1 MDHLGF
7 VSLCRDVSLLLE
19 LPDPDRLGNE
29 GFLEHEG
36 IRLALFHDPEI
47 VDDRLFCYVDIGP
60 VNEASRQRIF
70 ERLLML
76 NLLSGSKTSGVYALD
91 PGSGNVIFC
100 VHIMQPDR
108 LAAQQLADML
118 HAYVERALTLQ
129 HTVLQDFDDPDFVET
144 ARRIFNLDDVT
155 SPSELA

>member
-1 MDHLGF
+1 MDHQGF

-29 GFLEHEG
+29 GILEHEG
-36 IRLALFHDPEI
+36 IRLALYHDPEV

-108 LAAQQLADML
+108 LQAAALADML
-118 HAYVERALTLQ
+118 RAYVERALNLRQ
-129 HTVLQDFDDPDFVET
+129 TVLQDADDLPFVDTVRE
-144 ARRIFNLDDVT
+144 IFQLDDVA

>member
-1 MDHLGF
+1 MDHQGF
-7 VSLCRDVSLLLE
+7 LSLCRDVSLLLE

-29 GFLEHEG
+29 GYLEHEG
-36 IRLALFHDPEI
+36 IRLALFHDPDI
-47 VDDRLFCYVDIGP
+47 IDDRLFCYVDIGP
-60 VNEASRQRIF
+60 VNEASRPRIF
-70 ERLLML
+70 ERLLTL

-108 LAAQQLADML
+108 LDAQQLADML
-118 HAYVERALTLQ
+118 RAYVERALNLQ
-129 HTVLQDFDDPDFVET
+129 HSVLQDVDDLSFMDT
-144 ARRIFNLDDVT
+144 ARQIFNLDDVA

>member
-1 MDHLGF
+1 MDHQGF
-7 VSLCRDVSLLLE
+7 LSLCRDVSLLLE

-29 GFLEHEG
+29 GYLEHEG
-36 IRLALFHDPEI
+36 IRLALFHDPDI
-47 VDDRLFCYVDIGP
+47 IDDRLFCYVDIGP
-60 VNEASRQRIF
+60 VNEASRSRIF
-70 ERLLML
+70 ERLLTL

-108 LAAQQLADML
+108 LDAQQLADML
-118 HAYVERALTLQ
+118 RAYVERALNLQ
-129 HTVLQDFDDPDFVET
+129 HSVLQDVDDLSFMDT
-144 ARRIFNLDDVT
+144 ARQIFNLDDVA

>member
-1 MDHLGF
+1 MDHQGF

-29 GFLEHEG
+29 GYLEQEG
-36 IRLALFHDPEI
+36 IRLALFFDPEI
-47 VDDRLFCYVDIGP
+47 VNDRLFCYVDIGA
-60 VNEASRQRIF
+60 VSEASQPRIF
-70 ERLLML
+70 ERLLTL

-108 LAAQQLADML
+108 LQAQQLADML
-118 HAYVERALTLQ
+118 RAYVERALNLQ

-144 ARRIFNLDDVT
+144 ARQIFNLDDVT

>member
-1 MDHLGF
+1 MDHQGF
-7 VSLCRDVSLLLE
+7 LSLCRDVSLLLE

-29 GFLEHEG
+29 GYLEHEG
-36 IRLALFHDPEI
+36 IRLALFHDPDI
-47 VDDRLFCYVDIGP
+47 IDDRLFCYVDIGP
-60 VNEASRQRIF
+60 VDEASRPRIF
-70 ERLLML
+70 ERLLTL

-108 LAAQQLADML
+108 LDAQQLADML
-118 HAYVERALTLQ
+118 RAYVERALNLQ
-129 HTVLQDFDDPDFVET
+129 HSVLQDVDDLSFMDT
-144 ARRIFNLDDVT
+144 ARQIFNLDDVA

>member
-1 MDHLGF
+1 MDHQGF

-19 LPDPDRLGNE
+19 LPDPDKLGNE
-29 GFLEHEG
+29 GILEHEG
-36 IRLALFHDPEI
+36 IRVALYHDPEI
-47 VDDRLFCYVDIGP
+47 IDDRLFCYVDIGP
-60 VNEASRQRIF
+60 VNESSRQRIF

-76 NLLSGSKTSGVYALD
+76 NLLSGSKTSGVYAID

-108 LAAQQLADML
+108 LEAEQLADML
-118 HAYVERALTLQ
+118 RAYVERALNLQ
-129 HTVLQDFDDPDFVET
+129 HTLLQDFDDLPFVDTVREV
-144 ARRIFNLDDVT
+144 FHLDDVA

>member
-1 MDHLGF
+1 MDHQGF
-7 VSLCRDVSLLLE
+7 VSVCRDVSLLLE
-19 LPDPDRLGNE
+19 LPDPDKLGNE
-29 GFLEHEG
+29 GLLEHEG

-47 VDDRLFCYVDIGP
+47 IDDRLFCYVDIGP

-76 NLLSGSKTSGVYALD
+76 NLLSGSKTSGVYAID

-108 LAAQQLADML
+108 LGAEQLADML
-118 HAYVERALTLQ
+118 RAYVERALNLQ
-129 HTVLQDFDDPDFVET
+129 HTVLQDFDDLPFVDTVREV
-144 ARRIFNLDDVT
+144 FHLDDVT